1 MSSKN
6 LLIQQK
12 PESSTPDHSFYVYFD
27 EWHGNII
34 SVANKKLDKLNY
46 PYLRTTDDVC
56 RDLMTGKKSV
66 KKYVV
71 AESYETQSYKI
82 VLRENFLRLKKA
94 EEYLSKIKEVS
105 LSTEP
110 DISLVCYLSDYKLE
124 TSISE
129 ELFYKITGLKGNSEI
144 YIENENQFEDLKFYI
159 TKKNN
164 PHELYQAISINPAD
178 LIKNKNIVYD
188 LSHLRTRAKLANVD
202 IYTKRVF
209 KNYGLK
215 IKHNFVQA
223 ELRSVRKRSHLSIY
237 EKFFEDNTAFSV
249 SSSTQGWIIRSNFEH
264 PHEYKIYSDLRLYL
278 TGNNPNQLLDRIIIP
293 IDKIGNY
300 QEYIVQTQVDPTT
313 CKILVGEQGK
323 NINFKFEDIEYVE
336 SGKY

>member
-46 PYLRTTDDVC
+46 PYLRTTDGVC

-164 PHELYQAISINPAD
+164 PNVLYVSIRVNPKDLVQQGNIVHDISN
-178 LIKNKNIVYD
+178 LKTKVEIKNI
-188 LSHLRTRAKLANVD
+188 D

-209 KNYGLK
+209 KTYGLK
-215 IKHNFVQA
+215 IKHNYVKTVP
-223 ELRSVRKRSHLSIY
+223 RTVRKRVYTHINSEQFI
-237 EKFFEDNTAFSV
+237 DQTTFSV

-264 PHEYKIYSDLRLYL
+264 AHEYKIYHDLNLFLIGSD
-278 TGNNPNQLLDRIIIP
+278 PNHLLDKIVIP
-293 IDKIGNY
+293 FDKIGNY

-313 CKILVGEQGK
+313 CKILIGEQGK
-323 NINFKFEDIEYVE
+323 NISFKIEDIENV
-336 SGKY
+336 